1 MRPPVKMSRSDRLGS
16 FPPFVHRFVHRRMHY
31 GEVSGWGSS
40 VQQTTDGGFIVTG
53 YDTER
58 EGEGESYSVV
68 ALLLKTDG
76 QGNEQWRKN
85 FGYGKGRSVQQMV
98 DGGFIIVGEN
108 RGYNRLDHS
117 ILFLNTDKLGNMDA
131 DVLLLD

>member
-16 FPPFVHRFVHRRMHY
+16 FPPFVHRRMHY
-31 GEVSGWGSS
+31 GEVSGWGRS
-40 VQQTTDGGFIVTG
+40 VQQTVDGGFIVTG

>member
-1 MRPPVKMSRSDRLGS
+1 MCIESCEWRKT
-16 FPPFVHRFVHRRMHY
+16 F
-31 GEVSGWGSS
+31 GEGWGNS
-40 VQQTTDGGFIVTG
+40 VQQTEDGGFVVTG
-53 YDTER
+53 IDGIITGSYDIF
-58 EGEGESYSVV
+58 
-68 ALLLKTDG
+68 LLKTDG
-76 QGNEQWRKN
+76 SGNEQWRKN

>member
-1 MRPPVKMSRSDRLGS
+1 M
-16 FPPFVHRFVHRRMHY
+16 
-31 GEVSGWGSS
+31 
-40 VQQTTDGGFIVTG
+40 
-53 YDTER
+53 
-58 EGEGESYSVV
+58 